1 MKMAEIK
8 IVYGSTTGCTEQAAE
23 KIAKILGGTAINVA
37 GADGSSFQAD
47 LLILGT
53 STWGAGDLQDDW
65 LSAEGFL
72 ENADLKGRKVALF
85 GLGDQC
91 GFSDTFV
98 DGVGTLFRMVQEK
111 GAEVI
116 GFTGTDG
123 YDFLSSTAQVDGRFV
138 GLILDDNNQPDLT
151 DERIDAWCMQLKQEA
166 GVGS

>member
-1 MKMAEIK
+1 M
-8 IVYGSTTGCTEQAAE
+8 
-23 KIAKILGGTAINVA
+23 
-37 GADGSSFQAD
+37 
-47 LLILGT
+47 LILGT

-65 LSAEGFL
+65 LSAEGIL

-166 GVGS
+166 GIGS